1 MEQFDTKRN
10 EFTIVYI
17 LHFPDI
23 LMKFLL
29 FLLATP
35 LYAFSNASQG
45 GGGMDGMMINVVMF
59 GSVIFI
65 FYFMIIRPQSKRQKE
80 MKKMLDDMAKGDK
93 VVTGAGMH
101 GTISDIDQ
109 NKVLVQ
115 IAENTRVWFDKT
127 AIVTVNKKEK

>member
-1 MEQFDTKRN
+1 MEQLDTKRN
-10 EFTIVYI
+10 EFTIIYI

-35 LYAFSNASQG
+35 LFAFSPSPQSG
-45 GGGMDGMMINVVMF
+45 GTSDSIGMLIMF
-59 GSVIFI
+59 GSVILV

>member
-1 MEQFDTKRN
+1 
-10 EFTIVYI
+10 
-17 LHFPDI
+17 
-23 LMKFLL
+23 MKFLL

-35 LYAFSNASQG
+35 MYAFSNAAQSSG
-45 GGGMDGMMINVVMF
+45 GGGMDGMMINIVMF

-80 MKKMLDDMAKGDK
+80 MKKMLDEMSKGDK

-109 NKVLVQ
+109 SKVLVQ